1 MEKSVP
7 NSTLFGRHSAL
18 PRTPT
23 IQNNIV
29 AKGTYEV
36 FILFYFIF
44 EIETSVP
51 RLASKLLNSWGW
63 PRTLTTFPLP
73 SKCQVSRCVCLGMR
87 PASCLFIF
95 IMCVYVLLQWRGG
108 RQACGGQRATP
119 QGQFSPSTS
128 RDQTH
133 ISRFALQVSLPTA
146 TYHRPYL

>member
-51 RLASKLLNSWGW
+51 RLASKLLNSWDW
-63 PRTLTTFPLP
+63 PRTLTLYLP
-73 SKCQVSRCVCLGMR
+73 NARI
-87 PASCLFIF
+87 AD
-95 IMCVYVLLQWRGG
+95 VYVLE
-108 RQACGGQRATP
+108 
-119 QGQFSPSTS
+119 
-128 RDQTH
+128 
-133 ISRFALQVSLPTA
+133 
-146 TYHRPYL
+146 